1 MEMGVALL
9 LAVVAIYG
17 GVALWLDRI
26 SITAPIIFVL
36 LGTLIGEHVLSW
48 VVIPITPEA
57 VRTLIEITLALLLF
71 ADASTLNIIE
81 VRKDAGLPGRLLLLG
96 MPLTIALGA
105 VLAYLIHPTFK
116 PGLAL
121 LLGAILAPTD
131 AALGVSIFNNSLVPV
146 RIRRAL
152 NVESGL
158 NDGIATPLVTLFI
171 ALSIGESFQTQSF
184 WMAAAVTE
192 IAIAVGVGALMGI
205 AGGWLYSLSARKS
218 WSSNLSQQIGN
229 LALALCIFFSSLAL
243 GGNGFIA
250 AFVGGILFGY
260 ITRHHLHQIT
270 EYSEVSGTL
279 LSFGVWLIF
288 GSSQVVPLLKDFSLP
303 AFIYALLSLTVIRM
317 LPVAIALSGRKLRW
331 DTKLIMGWF
340 GPRGLA
346 SVVFLLM
353 AVEAARE
360 VGLDWSSSVLMSMAG
375 WTILLSVIL
384 HGVSALPLAIW
395 YSKRIENAPVDA
407 PELVEVDELKPR
419 RGRHINAEGILLKQ
433 S

>member
-1 MEMGVALL
+1 MEMGVAIL
-9 LAVVAIYG
+9 LAAVAIYG
-17 GVALWLDRI
+17 GVALWLGRI

-48 VVIPITPEA
+48 VVIPITPEE
-57 VRTLIEITLALLLF
+57 VRTLSEITLALLLF

-81 VRKDAGLPGRLLLLG
+81 VRKDARLPGRLLLFG
-96 MPLTIALGA
+96 MPMTIALGA
-105 VLAYLIHPTFK
+105 VLAYLIYPTFE

-131 AALGVSIFNNSLVPV
+131 AALGLSIFNNPLVPV

-205 AGGWLYSLSARKS
+205 AGGWLYSLSARKD

-288 GSSQVVPLLKDFSLP
+288 GSTLVVPLLQDFSLP

-317 LPVAIALSGRKLRW
+317 LPVAIALTGRKLRW

-353 AVEAARE
+353 AVETARE
-360 VGLDWSSSVLMSMAG
+360 VGLDWSGSMLMSMAS

-384 HGVSALPLAIW
+384 HGVTALPLAAW
-395 YSKRIENAPVDA
+395 YSRRIKNAPVDA
-407 PELVEVDELKPR
+407 PELDVVDELKPR